1 MLHLVFT
8 RKSVYFWVL
17 LFSSVFYSCGNQRE
31 YRVLGER
38 GSWEVLS
45 NHKPSQKHVRTDAS
59 GMNRVVMNSTEEH
72 PIAMLDSFKR
82 NKSKQ
87 LKTNL
92 EESAFRMD
100 VPAMVSRKDL
110 GNVRLHKNS
119 NLKSSKNSKFVS
131 ISKEFPSDSKIKH
144 SLSRPASKKAVS
156 TDKKSWSFIQ
166 KMKHYLKNKF
176 LNYIP
181 SKDGD
186 HRFDFVIWGLLF
198 SVTAVLLILGITNYV
213 HIFDVSLILAIV
225 LWFVSFFGFL
235 GNQTGE
241 FTVTALTFTL
251 TTIYLA
257 LAGGFGMVMLLSGE
271 LAFGEGGI
279 FGLWGF
285 MFMII
290 LAAMCLL
297 MIIDPD
303 FLA

>member
-72 PIAMLDSFKR
+72 PIAMLDSLKR

-87 LKTNL
+87 LKTNM

-181 SKDGD
+181 SKDDD
-186 HRFDFVIWGLLF
+186 HRYDFMVWGLLF
-198 SVTAVLLILGITNYV
+198 SGMLTIFILGFTNYAHV
-213 HIFDVSLILAIV
+213 LDVSIIISIV
-225 LWFVSFFGFL
+225 LWFVSLFGWLDDNTEASATLAFILTSLCL
-235 GNQTGE
+235 GVLGL
-241 FTVTALTFTL
+241 VSML
-251 TTIYLA
+251 
-257 LAGGFGMVMLLSGE
+257 MLLTGE
-271 LAFGEGGI
+271 LAFGEGGV
-279 FGLWGF
+279 FGFWGF
-285 MFMII
+285 MFMIFLI
-290 LAAMCLL
+290 VMWL
-297 MIIDPD
+297 IYINDPD
-303 FLA
+303 FFG